1 MGHDTHTADHPPYQK
16 HYFESMQQQSQA
28 TLFGIWLFLVQEL
41 MFFGGLFGAYSVYR
55 YLYPEAWLMG
65 SASQDLTLGLINTVV
80 LIASSYTVVL
90 MVSAA
95 RKNSKSGMALWM
107 VLTMLLGGV
116 FLGVKYFEYKAKWDH
131 RLVPGKYFDFT
142 YYELPHLMAEGH
154 GAHGPEGHAGPAAAT
169 PAHAGVSDGH
179 AAPADSHASHAPAP
193 RRNDDMYTRGTDPA
207 VPTGIMIYYSLYFA
221 MSGMHALHMII
232 GEGIAIWLLILI
244 LKGRFSDKFYPHIE
258 YFGLY
263 WHFVDIV
270 WIFLFPLLYLI

>member
-1 MGHDTHTADHPPYQK
+1 
-16 HYFESMQQQSQA
+16 
-28 TLFGIWLFLVQEL
+28 
-41 MFFGGLFGAYSVYR
+41 
-55 YLYPEAWLMG
+55 
-65 SASQDLTLGLINTVV
+65 V

-95 RKNSKSGMALWM
+95 RKNSKSGMAIWM

-142 YYELPHLMAEGH
+142 FYELPHLMAEH
-154 GAHGPEGHAGPAAAT
+154 GGSHGSDGPAGTPGTT
-169 PAHAGVSDGH
+169 PAHVEAPVAHPVPVGH
-179 AAPADSHASHAPAP
+179 EPAAVAHADHAPTP
-193 RRNDDMYTRGTDPA
+193 RRYDDMSVRGTDPS